1 MNITDLEFFL
11 VEIERPSGGA
21 AVRSLLVRVATDQDI
36 DGWGESRGDWRAGEL
51 AARRDVL
58 LPTLA
63 GRNISDIEELIRLD
77 VLDAAPLRCAI
88 EMACWD
94 ALGRIVGQPLCRI
107 FGGQFRSRIP
117 IAVRLPRGESD
128 QVCMLARELA
138 EQGVHTQIISTAG
151 RPETDVETMSA
162 VREAA
167 GERAELRLDVACR
180 YDVDAARELDASI
193 KPENVQF
200 VLDPLDTAEFEQ
212 VARLRRQMSLAVAV
226 SAGLDGPKATLALT
240 RSGAA
245 THAVIDLEQ
254 VGGLAQARKCAAI
267 CEAAGLSASLG
278 SRPALGVA
286 TAASTQL
293 VAATPSFASA
303 NESVYP
309 QLADD
314 VLSEPL
320 TLVDGMIVVPE
331 SAGLGVEVDRAK
343 IERYQVS

>member
-11 VEIERPSGGA
+11 VEIARPSGGA
-21 AVRSLLVRVATDQDI
+21 PVRSLLVRVATNQGI

-51 AARRDVL
+51 AHRRDVL

-63 GRNISDIEELIRLD
+63 GRSVADIEELIGLD
-77 VLDAAPLRCAI
+77 VLDSAPLRCAI

-94 ALGRIVGQPLCRI
+94 ALGRIVGQPLNRF

-117 IAVRLPRGESD
+117 IAVRLPRGEIE
-128 QVCMLARELA
+128 QVSMLARELA
-138 EQGVHTQIISTAG
+138 DQGVHTQIVSTAG
-151 RPETDVETMSA
+151 RPDIDVETMAA

-180 YDVDAARELDASI
+180 YDLDAARELDASI
-193 KPENVQF
+193 KPENLQF

-212 VARLRRQMSLAVAV
+212 VARLRRQMSLPVAV
-226 SAGLDGPKATLALT
+226 SAGLNSPSALLALI

-245 THAVIDLEQ
+245 SHAVIDLEQ
-254 VGGLAQARKCAAI
+254 VGGLAQARKCAAV
-267 CEAAGLSASLG
+267 CEAAGMAASLG
-278 SRPALGVA
+278 SRPALGIA
-286 TAASTQL
+286 TAAITQL
-293 VAATPSFASA
+293 AAATPSFASA

-320 TLVDGMIVVPE
+320 TLVDGMIVVPQ
-331 SAGLGVEVDRAK
+331 SPGLGVEVDRLK

>member
-11 VEIERPSGGA
+11 VEVPRPSGGG
-21 AVRSLLVRVATDQDI
+21 AVRSLLVRVVTNQGI
-36 DGWGESRGDWRAGEL
+36 DGWGEAHGDYRASEL

-63 GRNISDIEELIRLD
+63 GRNVSNIEELICLD
-77 VLDAAPLRCAI
+77 VLAAAPLRCAV

-94 ALGRIVGQPLCRI
+94 ALGRIVGQPLCRL

-117 IAVRLPRGESD
+117 IAVRLPRD
-128 QVCMLARELA
+128 DTAQLRVLARELA

-151 RPETDVETMSA
+151 LPEADVETMAA

-180 YDVDAARELDASI
+180 YDLDAARELDASI
-193 KPENVQF
+193 KPENLQF

-212 VARLRRQMSLAVAV
+212 VARLRRQMLLPIAV
-226 SAGLDGPKATLALT
+226 SAGLESPRALLALI

-245 THAVIDLEQ
+245 MHAVIDLEK
-254 VGGLAQARKCAAI
+254 VGGLAQARRCAAL
-267 CEAAGLSASLG
+267 CEASGLPASLG
-278 SRPALGVA
+278 SRPGLGVA
-286 TAASTQL
+286 TAALAQL
-293 VAATPSFASA
+293 AAATPGFASA

-320 TLVDGMIVVPE
+320 TLVDGMIIVPQA
-331 SAGLGVEVDRAK
+331 AGLGIDIDRAK